1 MLWWGCYGKNHA
13 IFKQCSNRMR
23 RITKRAM
30 ATLGI
35 VVKTQA
41 EKDAEAQGNMLGTT
55 MFIDWE

>member
-1 MLWWGCYGKNHA
+1 
-13 IFKQCSNRMR
+13 MR